1 MQVSLTKISWYQFP
15 PIRRDRNSK
24 GGEKLVFVSRGFI
37 VKQMKNFE
45 TENAETICFKVVIAK
60 KKWCILFAYR
70 SADTKTMLFNEIY
83 ITLNK
88 ILSKYDNILLAE
100 DLNIDQF
107 KTSSDSSN
115 HLSDAKDVFNLKNLV
130 KKPSSNKLQDGTRLV
145 FLKS

>member
-45 TENAETICFKVVIAK
+45 TENAETICLELVIAK

-70 SADTKTMLFNEIY
+70 PPDTNKSMFFNEIY

-88 ILSKYDNILLAE
+88 IIGKYDNSLLAGE
-100 DLNIDQF
+100 LNIDEV
-107 KTSSDSSN
+107 KTGPDS
-115 HLSDAKDVFNLKNLV
+115 
-130 KKPSSNKLQDGTRLV
+130 
-145 FLKS
+145 